1 MKTYRKFYVTL
12 MAAALCVAMAV
23 PAFAVSFSKKTD
35 HYGTLTGDS
44 HKYQNYLYTTTAVTS
59 NPYNGTLHTFIEF
72 SDGVDSIFGK
82 KHYQSAV
89 GATSLN
95 NNTLIMQRIDGTY
108 PAKYAFTTHE
118 IRGGLKTGDY
128 HFMSLGIK

>member
-1 MKTYRKFYVTL
+1 MKKYRKFYVTL
-12 MAAALCVAMAV
+12 LAAALCVAMAV

-59 NPYNGTLHTFIEF
+59 NRYDGVLHTFIEF
-72 SDGVDSIFGK
+72 SDGVDSILSE
-82 KHYQSAV
+82 KHYHSAA

-118 IRGGLKTGDY
+118 IRGGSKTGDY

>member
-1 MKTYRKFYVTL
+1 MKKYRKFYVTL
-12 MAAALCVAMAV
+12 LAAALCVAMAV

-72 SDGVDSIFGK
+72 SDGAGPKFGER
-82 KHYQSAV
+82 HYQSAV
-89 GATSLN
+89 GATSLY

-108 PAKYAFTTHE
+108 PAKYAFTAHE
-118 IRGGLKTGDY
+118 IRGGSEEGDVDYLTLK
-128 HFMSLGIK
+128 IQ

>member
-12 MAAALCVAMAV
+12 LAAALCVAMAV

-59 NPYNGTLHTFIEF
+59 NPYNGTLHTYIKLP
-72 SDGVDSIFGK
+72 DGWKV
-82 KHYQSAV
+82 
-89 GATSLN
+89 TLN
-95 NNTLIMQRIDGTY
+95 NYHYESAAGAKSLYNNVLLLQRIDGTY

-118 IRGGLKTGDY
+118 IRGGSEEGDVDY
-128 HFMSLGIK
+128 LTLGIK